1 MLDIYILSVFLFI
14 NLGLFLLKISVSITT
29 SGIFSLIICIYSI
42 IIVLRHQNKRVT
54 FSTVVLLYTIATQFG
69 LVIPYIIFGRGVVQN
84 YSSYTLRFLEG
95 PNIIYAMYIANI
107 AILSYTI
114 ANRIV
119 PIVEIKSSSMLL
131 TKSYDG
137 MKAMFK
143 LKIISTALL
152 SIVLCFFLFHF
163 FTGGTSIVSTY
174 EVFRASSAYN
184 SSLYS
189 YILILFYVGTL
200 YLASSGKIKDNK
212 ISWGMW
218 ILIVLIF
225 SLNGNK
231 GEFMYALLSV
241 VGLYGVK
248 GNKINIKM
256 ILLIFLILF
265 VLIPFITSFRDVGI
279 LTNINNIDINFTDA
293 FAEMGMQIRTSVYV
307 LDDIGSGIQE
317 FLFGKSYYLPFIN
330 IMLFFISGKNVA
342 TSQISLRL
350 GGMGF
355 SQVSESYLNLGIL
368 GVIVFFFFVSYFLTI
383 LENKENNNYQLAY
396 LGSITCVLINATRN
410 YFAFVPGQI
419 LIVTVI
425 YLVIKKFK
433 IKI

>member
-1 MLDIYILSVFLFI
+1 M
-14 NLGLFLLKISVSITT
+14 
-29 SGIFSLIICIYSI
+29 
-42 IIVLRHQNKRVT
+42 
-54 FSTVVLLYTIATQFG
+54 LYTIATQFG

-143 LKIISTALL
+143 LKIMSTALL

-265 VLIPFITSFRDVGI
+265 VLI
-279 LTNINNIDINFTDA
+279 
-293 FAEMGMQIRTSVYV
+293 
-307 LDDIGSGIQE
+307 
-317 FLFGKSYYLPFIN
+317 
-330 IMLFFISGKNVA
+330 
-342 TSQISLRL
+342 
-350 GGMGF
+350 
-355 SQVSESYLNLGIL
+355 
-368 GVIVFFFFVSYFLTI
+368 
-383 LENKENNNYQLAY
+383 
-396 LGSITCVLINATRN
+396 
-410 YFAFVPGQI
+410 
-419 LIVTVI
+419 
-425 YLVIKKFK
+425 
-433 IKI
+433 